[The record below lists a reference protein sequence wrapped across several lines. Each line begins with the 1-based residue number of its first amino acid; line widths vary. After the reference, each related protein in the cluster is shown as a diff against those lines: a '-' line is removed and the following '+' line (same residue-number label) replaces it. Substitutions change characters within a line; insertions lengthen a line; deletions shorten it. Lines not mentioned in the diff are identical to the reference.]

1 LRTCENSAYCLFSI
15 NLNSMKIIVP
25 MAGMGKR
32 MRPHTLTV
40 PKPLI
45 PVAGKPIV
53 QKIIEDL
60 EEVCGEGIEEVAYI
74 IHPSFGEATEK
85 KLIEVAQKLGA
96 KGSIY
101 YQHEALGT
109 AHAIMCAKESL
120 DGNVLVVFADTLF
133 KAGFK
138 LDRSKDGI
146 IWVQQIEDPR
156 QFGVVK
162 VDASNVI
169 TDFVEKPQEF
179 VSDLAIIGIYYFK
192 DGLNLRN
199 ELQYLLDNKIMEKGE
214 YQLTNALEN
223 MKQKGMK
230 FEPGKVQE
238 WLDCGNKNSTVFTNS
253 RMLHF
258 MHAEGGVMVDPSVKL
273 NDSTVIQPSYIG
285 KNVTV
290 NRSIIGPYASI
301 GEGCK
306 IDNSVVGNCI
316 IQTNTQIKNAVI
328 DNAMIGN
335 SVEYHGEAKD
345 LSIGDFTTVTG

>member
-1 LRTCENSAYCLFSI
+1 
-15 NLNSMKIIVP
+15 

-32 MRPHTLTV
+32 MRPHTLTI

-45 PVAGKPIV
+45 PVGGKPIV

-74 IHPSFGEATEK
+74 IHPGFGEATEK
-85 KLIEVAQKLGA
+85 KLVEVANKLGA

-120 DGNVLVVFADTLF
+120 SGNVLVVFADTLF

-162 VDASNVI
+162 VDAKNVI

-192 DGLNLRN
+192 DGENLRK
-199 ELQYLLDNKIMEKGE
+199 ELQYLLDNNIMDKGE

-223 MKQKGMK
+223 MKLKGMQ

-253 RMLHF
+253 RILHY
-258 MHAEGGVMVDPSVKL
+258 MQEAGNKMVDESVINEGSL
-273 NDSTVIQPSYIG
+273 VIQPSYIG
-285 KNVTV
+285 KNVKLV
-290 NRSIIGPYASI
+290 RSIIGPHASI
-301 GEGCK
+301 GDNCSVE
-306 IDNSVVGNCI
+306 NSVVGNCI
-316 IQTNTQIKNAVI
+316 IQTNSKIKNAVI

-335 SVEYHGEAKD
+335 FVEYNGEAKD
-345 LSIGDFTTVTG
+345 ISIGDYSTTI